1 MLKSFENV
9 QKYLQLIRGLPRLMS
24 GFAAGTC
31 AQRVCVCVCDTQ
43 RSVEACSV
51 QCAAVQSVYALVDDD
66 TTQHLLLANTLYSQ
80 SPPLT
85 CTVRTT
91 TCRVLVTYYA

>member
-1 MLKSFENV
+1 
-9 QKYLQLIRGLPRLMS
+9 MS

-31 AQRVCVCVCDTQ
+31 AQRVCVCVCVCVCDTQ

-51 QCAAVQSVYALVDDD
+51 QCSAVQSVYALVDDD